1 MTISYEALNLGIL
14 APTTALPTHIKGTM
28 LSEAS
33 LYLFTNTHT
42 TIVVQQYT
50 TPLCT
55 FIVKTINTSNPVEI
69 LTQHNLSGCLWQA
82 VTEGEKINTQQQQHN
97 TGMLKNQLLLTP
109 LAGNS
114 FTTVI
119 QTPGEYNIIEILLTD
134 TLVHEFKQLFPTLF
148 NELVQTIT
156 IDTDLHQHLRSI
168 LTARMS
174 GALWNYFI
182 EARIKDIL
190 FHSCSKMVSVSQNP
204 LDITQ
209 SQLEAIN
216 EAAEIITKDISVH
229 ISIPDLSRKVGLNE
243 FKLKKFFRH
252 VHGKSIYGYLIHHR
266 MLKAKELLEQNY
278 TVKEVAAVV
287 GYRPSDLTMVFF
299 QHFGI
304 YPKQVRK
311 TNK

>member
-14 APTTALPTHIKGTM
+14 APTTALPNHIKGTM

-33 LYLFTNTHT
+33 LRLFTNTHT

-82 VTEGEKINTQQQQHN
+82 VTEGEKINTQQQQN
-97 TGMLKNQLLLTP
+97 TSLLKNQLLLTP

-114 FTTVI
+114 YTTVI

-134 TLVHEFKQLFPTLF
+134 SLVHEFKQLFPSLF
-148 NELVQTIT
+148 NDSVQTIT
-156 IDTDLHQHLRSI
+156 IDTDLHQLLRSI

-174 GALWNYFI
+174 GALWNFFI

-190 FHSCSKMVSVSQNP
+190 FHTCTKIASVDYNP
-204 LDITQ
+204 LDITET
-209 SQLEAIN
+209 QLQAVN
-216 EAAEIITKDISVH
+216 KAAEIITKDISKH
-229 ISIPDLSRKVGLNE
+229 IPIPDLARRVGLNE

-252 VHGKSIYGYLIHHR
+252 VHGKSIYSYLIHHR

-287 GYRPSDLTMVFF
+287 GYRPSDLTTVFY

>member
-14 APTTALPTHIKGTM
+14 APATALPIHIKGTM

-42 TIVVQQYT
+42 TIAVQHYS

-55 FIVKTINTSNPVEI
+55 FIIKAINTTKPVE
-69 LTQHNLSGCLWQA
+69 LKTLHNLPGYLWQA
-82 VTEGEKINTQQQQHN
+82 LTEGEKINTPSLQQHA
-97 TGMLKNQLLLTP
+97 GLLKNQLLLTP
-109 LAGNS
+109 LSGSS
-114 FTTVI
+114 FITTI
-119 QTPGEYNIIEILLTD
+119 ETPGEYIIIEILVTESLT
-134 TLVHEFKQLFPTLF
+134 TQFKPLFPSLF
-148 NELVQTIT
+148 NELTQITT
-156 IDTDLHQHLRSI
+156 IDVDLHSHIRSI
-168 LTARMS
+168 TTARMS
-174 GALWNYFI
+174 GMLWNYFM
-182 EARIKDIL
+182 ESRIKDIL

-209 SQLEAIN
+209 SQLEAVN

-278 TVKEVAAVV
+278 TVKEVAVLV
-287 GYRPSDLTMVFF
+287 GYRASDLTTVFY

-304 YPKQVRK
+304 YPKEVRK

>member
-14 APTTALPTHIKGTM
+14 APATALPNHIKGTM

-33 LYLFTNTHT
+33 LYLFTNPAT

-55 FIVKTINTSNPVEI
+55 FIVKTINTTNPVEI
-69 LTQHNLSGCLWQA
+69 VTQHNLSGCLWQA
-82 VTEGEKINTQQQQHN
+82 VIEGEKINTQIQQHN
-97 TGMLKNQLLLTP
+97 TALFKNQLLLTP
-109 LAGNS
+109 TPGNS
-114 FTTVI
+114 YTTVI
-119 QTPGEYNIIEILLTD
+119 ETSGEYNIIEILLTD
-134 TLVHEFKQLFPTLF
+134 TLVNEFKQLFPTLF
-148 NELVQTIT
+148 NELAQTIT

-174 GALWNYFI
+174 GALWNFFI

-190 FHSCSKMVSVSQNP
+190 FHTCTKIALVDNNP
-204 LDITQ
+204 LDITET
-209 SQLEAIN
+209 QLQAVN
-216 EAAEIITKDISVH
+216 KAAEIITKDISKH
-229 ISIPDLSRKVGLNE
+229 IPIPDLARRVGLNE

-252 VHGKSIYGYLIHHR
+252 VHGKSIYSYLIHHR

-278 TVKEVAAVV
+278 TVKQVAAIV
-287 GYRPSDLTMVFF
+287 GYRPSDLTTVFY
-299 QHFGI
+299 QHFSI